1 MQGQETLIEGN
12 GGRVIVMDD
21 KLRQYE
27 EEQLQCIE
35 ERLEQEK
42 YEEEYTISKQNLE
55 EKLDKALRKAETNV
69 RRNRFRI
76 AGKAVAACV
85 AAALVLT
92 VSVPGMRAAATDF
105 FHSTLGLTI
114 FGADSDKKTDASQKD
129 SKFSFEWIMKMTEKE
144 YWEWLKEHAL
154 TGKEVP
160 AYVPDGY
167 EEHKEEMFP
176 YTYHFVA
183 VAEDEIAWSEK
194 AIDPW
199 DTDTYG
205 HLGVTDMDSLLSEAE
220 KKKEDLEDSVLSGI
234 ACKWKNGEKELYY
247 SKEVYDFF
255 ELRGHIQEKG
265 KAEET
270 LTVNG
275 DEAYL
280 VSEPDGLWL
289 YVFGD
294 DTITMLFANKAVSQT
309 EAKEILV
316 KMAES
321 I

>member
-1 MQGQETLIEGN
+1 
-12 GGRVIVMDD
+12 MDD

-42 YEEEYTISKQNLE
+42 YEEEYIMSKQNLE
-55 EKLDKALRKAETNV
+55 EKLDKAMRKAETNT
-69 RRNRFRI
+69 RRSCFRI

-105 FHSTLGLTI
+105 LHSTLGLTI
-114 FGADSDKKTDASQKD
+114 SGTDSDKKAEKSQKD
-129 SKFSFEWIMKMTEKE
+129 AGFSYEWIMKMTEKE
-144 YWEWLKEHAL
+144 YWEWLQAHAL

-160 AYVPDGY
+160 AYVPEGY
-167 EEHKEEMFP
+167 EEYKEEEHQYP
-176 YTYHFVA
+176 YTYSFVE
-183 VAEDEIAWSEK
+183 VQDIAWSEK

-199 DTDTYG
+199 DSSTYG
-205 HLGVTDMDSLLSEAE
+205 HMGRQQTVSLLSEAE
-220 KKKEDLEDSVLSGI
+220 KKKEDLEGAVLSGVSRD
-234 ACKWKNGEKELYY
+234 WKNGEKELYY
-247 SKEVYDFF
+247 RKEVYDFF
-255 ELRGHIQEKG
+255 EIGGQAEKRE
-265 KAEET
+265 KAAET
-270 LTVNG
+270 LSING

-280 VSEPDGLWL
+280 VSESDGLWL

-294 DTITMLFANKAVSQT
+294 DTITMLYANKAVSQT
-309 EAKEILV
+309 EVKEILV
-316 KMAES
+316 KMAGS